1 MKIAVLLF
9 GHLRTFEQCWKG
21 LQECLLSHYDCDVF
35 LHTWDETD
43 HNTKSWHNRTVMPAN
58 VDAEM
63 LERLRICYKPKD
75 MLVEHQEPIKE
86 EDYTFLIAP
95 YTTVSNAGMHFMFE
109 SMSKA
114 NQLRK
119 AYEKHLNFSY
129 DLVVVTRPDI
139 LLIHPLDLEATLY
152 QAQICGYDLEHTRF
166 FASLPGST
174 KKNPARLITN
184 KGNDMLFFARPNV
197 IDQYIVANQNLD
209 GAFIREHI
217 LNVVSV
223 YTAAEI
229 RSGIEPV
236 PISYQ
241 FAYDWRNVRP
251 KPPQEEP
258 AIVPKENCKAV
269 PSWKKAVRNIIRLI
283 LCPLRKFSR
292 WIRARHKW
300 LFEE

>member
-1 MKIAVLLF
+1 MRYCCLGICV
-9 GHLRTFEQCWKG
+9 HLSSVGKDSRNVCYHTMTAM
-21 LQECLLSHYDCDVF
+21 F

-43 HNTKSWHNRTVMPAN
+43 HNTKSWHNRTAVPAN

-139 LLIHPLDLEATLY
+139 LLIHPLDLEATLW

-174 KKNPARLITN
+174 KKIQHVLLLT
-184 KGNDMLFFARPNV
+184 
-197 IDQYIVANQNLD
+197 
-209 GAFIREHI
+209 
-217 LNVVSV
+217 
-223 YTAAEI
+223 
-229 RSGIEPV
+229 
-236 PISYQ
+236 
-241 FAYDWRNVRP
+241 
-251 KPPQEEP
+251 
-258 AIVPKENCKAV
+258 KAMICCFL
-269 PSWKKAVRNIIRLI
+269 PGRM
-283 LCPLRKFSR
+283 
-292 WIRARHKW
+292 
-300 LFEE
+300 